1 MDKNDKFKDIME
13 EFESFSP
20 TEKDIEK
27 KSIIWLMPIRTN
39 QKKIYFFEIIKINED
54 MESTMS
60 DEEYERVFRQLESL
74 RPMLNE
80 EQLEKLDK
88 ILYILGR

>member
-1 MDKNDKFKDIME
+1 MKAFHQQRKI
-13 EFESFSP
+13 
-20 TEKDIEK
+20 
-27 KSIIWLMPIRTN
+27 L
-39 QKKIYFFEIIKINED
+39 KKINNLADAYKDKSEEDIFFEIIKINED

>member
-1 MDKNDKFKDIME
+1 LEKKDNMKNIME
-13 EFESFSP
+13 EFKNFSP
-20 TEKDIEK
+20 TDEDIEK
-27 KSIIWLMPIRTN
+27 ISTLSETYKDKSEEDI
-39 QKKIYFFEIIKINED
+39 FFEIIKINED
-54 MESTMS
+54 MENTMTE
-60 DEEYERVFRQLESL
+60 EEYERVFQQLESL

>member
-1 MDKNDKFKDIME
+1 MRLIKISQRK
-13 EFESFSP
+13 
-20 TEKDIEK
+20 
-27 KSIIWLMPIRTN
+27 II
-39 QKKIYFFEIIKINED
+39 FEIIKINED
-54 MESTMS
+54 MENTMTE
-60 DEEYERVFRQLESL
+60 EEYERVFQQLESL